1 MRHNMHSSRTVLA
14 LLENSNMSL
23 HAGDKGA
30 PGVSSDAKMEVQDFR
45 SRRCSR
51 NALVA
56 LA

>member
-30 PGVSSDAKMEVQDFR
+30 PGVSSDAKMKCKILDLED
-45 SRRCSR
+45 
-51 NALVA
+51 VA
-56 LA
+56 EMR